1 MTAEHSTI
9 EMLTDSYMMEME
21 TITNY
26 LANSVYLDGVHAE
39 EIKRSLAEDVAEE
52 MGHAQRLAERIKQLG
67 GRIPGSLELEFSQ
80 QSLQPPAKTTDVEAV
95 VQGVIDA
102 EAAAIAQ
109 YRQIIDMTDGFD
121 FVTQDLAIQ
130 IMADE
135 QKHFRQFEGF
145 RAGFQAASSSAR

>member
-9 EMLTDSYMMEME
+9 EMLKDSYVMELE

-26 LANSVYLDGVHAE
+26 LANSLYLDGIHAE
-39 EIKRSLAEDVAEE
+39 EVKRSLAEDVVEE
-52 MGHAQRLAERIKQLG
+52 LGHARQLGERIKQLG

-80 QSLQPPAKTTDVEAV
+80 QTLQPPAKTTDVESV
-95 VQGVIDA
+95 VQGVIEA

-109 YRQIIDMTDGFD
+109 YRQIIEATDGFD
-121 FVTQDLAIQ
+121 YVTQDLAIKL
-130 IMADE
+130 MADE

-145 RAGFQAASSSAR
+145 RAGFQAASSAR